1 MNRLHQSYDEDEDDC
16 FAGGGFRIKINK
28 EARVVNHLNDKV
40 EGANLLFYNFNAYK
54 EESTSPK
61 GGGPLKL
68 ERAPSRKSRR
78 GNRKTT
84 SRKDT
89 R

>member
-1 MNRLHQSYDEDEDDC
+1 MNRLNQSYDDDEDDC

-40 EGANLLFYNFNAYK
+40 EGNLLFYNFNAYK
-54 EESTSPK
+54 EDNHSPQ
-61 GGGPLKL
+61 GGVPLKL
-68 ERAPSRKSRR
+68 DRAPSRSSKQGIRSS
-78 GNRKTT
+78 K

>member
-1 MNRLHQSYDEDEDDC
+1 MNRLNQSYDEDEDDF

-54 EESTSPK
+54 EESASPK
-61 GGGPLKL
+61 GGVPMKVD
-68 ERAPSRKSRR
+68 RAPSRNSKQGQRNS
-78 GNRKTT
+78 
-84 SRKDT
+84 
-89 R
+89 